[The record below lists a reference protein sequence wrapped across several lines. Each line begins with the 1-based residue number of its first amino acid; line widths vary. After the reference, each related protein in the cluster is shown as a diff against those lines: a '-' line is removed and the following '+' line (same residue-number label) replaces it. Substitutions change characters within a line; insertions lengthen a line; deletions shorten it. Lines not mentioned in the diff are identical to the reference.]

1 MQSTSNKSNASTP
14 ELTSSRWWVIMS
26 LILAGEAVF
35 FLPFVL
41 PRVFR
46 PTFLEVFGVT
56 NYQLGLYYSVYG
68 VVAVFAYLLG
78 GPLADRFPAR
88 NLITLSLISTAMGGL
103 LLAADPSVNA
113 MRWLYGFW
121 GCTTILLLWAA
132 MLRATRLVGGPK
144 LQGLAFGVLDGGRGL
159 FAALVS
165 SGMVFLLAWFMPT
178 DVEAATK
185 LERDHAFRIV
195 IYALSAVVFLV
206 GVLMWWT
213 LRFIPHDRAYRSQ
226 KLSFKKITQVIRIP
240 AVWLQALIILCAYS
254 GYRVTDDFSL
264 LAQDALGYDEV
275 QAAAVGSMALW
286 LRPVGAVLAGLLADR
301 FRATT
306 MITISFLILIASG
319 LLMGLGYG
327 AVSPMPAVVVTI
339 VSTALAV
346 YGLRGLYFAVMGEMQ
361 IPLVVTGT
369 AVGVASLIGYLPDI
383 YMAPLMGVLLDAS
396 PGVKGHQHVFLLL
409 SGFAGCGLVA
419 NLVMTRLIRRSS
431 VPLIN

>member
-1 MQSTSNKSNASTP
+1 MQPTATKTTASTP
-14 ELTSSRWWVIMS
+14 ELSGARWWVIIS

-46 PTFLEVFGVT
+46 PTFLEVFDVT
-56 NYQLGLYYSVYG
+56 NYELGLYYSVYG
-68 VVAVFAYLLG
+68 IVAIFAYLLG

-88 NLITLSLISTAMGGL
+88 KLITLSLISTALGGL

-165 SGMVFLLAWFMPT
+165 SGMVFLLAWFMPV
-178 DVEAATK
+178 DVEAATS
-185 LERDHAFRIV
+185 LERDHAFRMV
-195 IYALSAVVFLV
+195 IYALSGVVLLV
-206 GVLMWWT
+206 GVLVWWT
-213 LRFIPHDRAYRSQ
+213 LRFIPHEKAHSSRQ
-226 KLSFKKITQVIRIP
+226 LSFKKIAHVAKIP

-275 QAAAVGSMALW
+275 QAAGVGSMALW
-286 LRPVGAVLAGLLADR
+286 LRPIGAVLAGLLADR

-306 MITISFLILIASG
+306 MITVSFLILIASG

-327 AVSPMPAVVVTI
+327 AISPMLAVVVTV

-346 YGLRGLYFAVMGEMQ
+346 YGLRGLYFAVMGEVQ

-369 AVGVASLIGYLPDI
+369 AVGVASLIGYLPDV

-409 SGFAGCGLVA
+409 SGFAGCGLIA
-419 NLVMTRLIRRSS
+419 NLLLRRLVKRQ
-431 VPLIN
+431 LAAE